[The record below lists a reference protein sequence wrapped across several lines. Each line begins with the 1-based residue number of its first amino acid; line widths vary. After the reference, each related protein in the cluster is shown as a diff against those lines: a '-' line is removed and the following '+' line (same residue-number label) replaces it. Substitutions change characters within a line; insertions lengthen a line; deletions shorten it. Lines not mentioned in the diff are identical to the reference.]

1 MEVYSIDES
10 FLDLAGIRDRR
21 QLSVDLSER
30 VHQWTGIPNCIG
42 IAPTKTLAK
51 LANRVAKDAAR
62 KLGSYPAGLAGVCDL
77 AALSGSELDAVLRA
91 TSRRDRLRGR
101 HPRQRC
107 RGSVD
112 QVTADRARRGDSEG

>member
-51 LANRVAKDAAR
+51 LATGSPKMRRVSWAATR
-62 KLGSYPAGLAGVCDL
+62 PAWPASVTWPRS
-77 AALSGSELDAVLRA
+77 AAVSSM
-91 TSRRDRLRGR
+91 
-101 HPRQRC
+101 QC
-107 RGSVD
+107 
-112 QVTADRARRGDSEG
+112 